1 MSGEE
6 QSLDERERDGAVRDD
21 AALVR
26 YVAKWERRLRRLQRA
41 HPARWH
47 VRGLSDDEVRD
58 ALTLRLL
65 EIVRGDVQAHGRY
78 ERADKEWGLVV
89 MTERLAELRRSFRLR
104 VTPTEFDDAPLLE
117 RPPSQEQRWLE
128 LETELR
134 RSEALAHAREGMSR
148 PQRQWLAAMRLAAVG
163 GEFFE
168 SSGKLNLS
176 AASRVLGKNR
186 SSAGRAFKE
195 LQARVV
201 SELDREE

>member
-1 MSGEE
+1 
-6 QSLDERERDGAVRDD
+6 
-21 AALVR
+21 
-26 YVAKWERRLRRLQRA
+26 
-41 HPARWH
+41 